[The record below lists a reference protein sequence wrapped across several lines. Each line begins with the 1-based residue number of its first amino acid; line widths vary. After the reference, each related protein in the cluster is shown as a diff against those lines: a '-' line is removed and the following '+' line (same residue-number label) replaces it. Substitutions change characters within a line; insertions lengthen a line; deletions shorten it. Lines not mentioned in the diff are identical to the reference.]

1 MVTFGDLMSQLLT
14 FFVLLVSFSVF
25 DEIKFSMVS
34 GALKYSFGLLSGWR
48 EAPTKVR
55 DMIIRPQEYNTEE
68 DRMAGIGYRL
78 KMFAGRMGASR
89 AVDVRMRREGLA
101 IILRSSGRISMFDSG
116 SAEIKP
122 EFLPI
127 LNKIAEEL
135 IKIPNE
141 IRIEGHTDNRPINT
155 PRYPS
160 NWELSTAR
168 AASVARYLVRKGI
181 DPKRISIAG
190 YGELKPI
197 ASNDTPEGRAR
208 NRRVE
213 ILILKRK
220 PSFSG
225 IVYPGIDLN
234 QVK

>member
-1 MVTFGDLMSQLLT
+1 MAELPLH
-14 FFVLLVSFSVF
+14 
-25 DEIKFSMVS
+25 EITVHMI
-34 GALKYSFGLLSGWR
+34 GNAHIDPIWLWR
-48 EAPTKVR
+48 MEEGYEVVEAP
-55 DMIIRPQEYNTEE
+55 
-68 DRMAGIGYRL
+68 
-78 KMFAGRMGASR
+78 
-89 AVDVRMRREGLA
+89 
-101 IILRSSGRISMFDSG
+101 
-116 SAEIKP
+116 
-122 EFLPI
+122 LPV
-127 LNKIAEEL
+127 LVTVVKE
-135 IKIPNE
+135 
-141 IRIEGHTDNRPINT
+141 INT

-225 IVYPGIDLN
+225 IIYPGIDLN